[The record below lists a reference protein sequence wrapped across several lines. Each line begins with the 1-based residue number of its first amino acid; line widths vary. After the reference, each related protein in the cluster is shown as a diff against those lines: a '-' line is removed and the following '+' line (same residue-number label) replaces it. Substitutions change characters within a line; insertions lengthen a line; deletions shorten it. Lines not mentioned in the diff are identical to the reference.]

1 MSKGFS
7 IKCSVCGAIDS
18 IVSIEVATHRYSVRA
33 GAVGESGRPS
43 IDFDGSSGEIIY
55 SEVDHLECCEC
66 GEWHSEDDLYGMM
79 VGFEEPKEV
88 VADE

>member
-1 MSKGFS
+1 MSKGFT

-18 IVSIEVATHRYSVRA
+18 IVSIEVATHRFPVRA
-33 GAVGESGRPS
+33 GAVDESGWPS
-43 IDFDGSSGEIIY
+43 IDFDGSSGDIIC

-66 GEWHSEDDLYGMM
+66 GEWFDEDDLYGMM

-88 VADE
+88 VANE